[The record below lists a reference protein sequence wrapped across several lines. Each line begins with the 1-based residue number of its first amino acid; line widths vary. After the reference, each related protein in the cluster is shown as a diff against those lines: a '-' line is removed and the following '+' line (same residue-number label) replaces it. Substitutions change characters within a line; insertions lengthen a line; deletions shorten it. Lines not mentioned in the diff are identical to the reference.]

1 MDRSVPPASQKLRA
15 ADMNRRHRDSLPSQR
30 IERALDRFRAWLQR
44 DDNDVYVFVCI
55 AGVFGI
61 AMYWLGKGLWS

>member
-1 MDRSVPPASQKLRA
+1 
-15 ADMNRRHRDSLPSQR
+15 MNRRHDDHLPSRR
-30 IERALDRFRAWLQR
+30 IARALERFRDWLTR

-61 AMYWLGKGLWS
+61 AMYALGKGLWS

>member
-1 MDRSVPPASQKLRA
+1 MVA
-15 ADMNRRHRDSLPSQR
+15 AMNRRHDDHLPSRR
-30 IERALDRFRAWLQR
+30 IARALERFRDWLTR

-61 AMYWLGKGLWS
+61 AMYALGKGLWS